1 MRAAACHRAV
11 LLRSPLQ
18 ARRLSAAAA
27 GAPPPP
33 SQQPLLLPS
42 TEALYA
48 GPPGQPCVGPY
59 ASHRAA
65 LDYGWHGRYTAA
77 RQLLQDGLIARALAP
92 PRAPPPPPPG
102 VRPWLVHTAGAMGA
116 GKSHALRCL
125 AAAGAFPLA
134 CFVCIDPDEIKGA
147 LPEARAFVAAHR
159 ASAGTRLHKESL
171 LVADVLT
178 RAAMAQGRN
187 VLVDGSMRNTRWHA
201 AEWARLKATAPHYRV
216 AVLLVTAPAGV
227 VHARAARRAAHTG
240 REIPTDVI
248 DDSIAR
254 APESFA
260 ALRPLADFAAVI
272 DSGGA
277 EPRVLPPDTLESF
290 QGVWGL
296 QGCGAL
302 REASSGSLL
311 AAQQLA

>member
-1 MRAAACHRAV
+1 MLH
-11 LLRSPLQ
+11 PLPRL
-18 ARRLSAAAA
+18 ARHLTSA
-27 GAPPPP
+27 APPPP
-33 SQQPLLLPS
+33 PLPPLPS
-42 TEALYA
+42 TEALFA
-48 GPPGQPCVGPY
+48 GAPGQPCVGPY
-59 ASHRAA
+59 AAHRSA

-77 RQLLQDGLIARALAP
+77 RQRLQDGIIARALAP
-92 PRAPPPPPPG
+92 PRAPRAPPPG

-134 CFVCIDPDEIKGA
+134 CFVCVDPDEIKGA
-147 LPEARAFVAAHR
+147 LPEARAFVDAHR

-201 AEWARLKATAPHYRV
+201 AEWARLKATAPQYRV

-240 REIPTDVI
+240 REIPADVI
-248 DDSIAR
+248 EDSIAR

-277 EPRVLPPDTLESF
+277 EPRVLPPDTLQSF

-296 QGCGAL
+296 QGCGELPAG
-302 REASSGSLL
+302 SSDGGML
-311 AAQQLA
+311 AQQPLLRGP